1 MSTYTINSSTT
12 TESTSYDLSIS
23 DKTDLLT
30 TLLDNADNIINP
42 RPIRDAIL
50 SIWANTAFKE
60 TNIGN
65 TTYIGVDTL
74 NPIGVGVRRDA
85 KYKILLGKRSYTLNG
100 ESYSESDDILTEE
113 ENLLESDTD
122 IFFFNT
128 KGDLET
134 QNTTKLSFLAST
146 DSELHSIAPYL
157 STQYVSGVDSLT
169 FNIVNKG
176 IVNLESENNTYIN
189 NLAFPKVSDSNSL
202 DLDNKLLIYKNERLE
217 WGGFTLFLNNVG
229 TTDSELNIYGD
240 VNINDY
246 SLDFTDSRKLPIDF
260 GGLNQGET
268 FGSNSITEMLKRM
281 IYPNQAPTSSLVL
294 LPPFDNGV
302 AEVGTFPNP
311 MIEYTIVKKTS
322 PTITTILSNMNPSFY
337 PPIEGIPYKTIIGV
351 ASAIVISP
359 INTSTQNYKIIVSD
373 SNQENTDDVSIK
385 GVYPIFYGIDTI
397 TSITNSNLSFLDK
410 LVEDKSNKNINI
422 IGEGNIYFLYPVEYG
437 ELVDITYADDSSI
450 PYEFE
455 IISYSSPLGY
465 WASKDYYIYYSTNS
479 YSLGKPAEFKFKF
492 NSI

>member
-1 MSTYTINSSTT
+1 MPIYTLNNSTITESST
-12 TESTSYDLSIS
+12 YDLSNYDQKI
-23 DKTDLLT
+23 DLLT
-30 TLLDNADNIINP
+30 TLFDNTTNQIKP
-42 RPIRDAIL
+42 RPLRDAIL

-60 TNIGN
+60 TKVGDM
-65 TTYIGVDTL
+65 TYIGIDTL
-74 NPIGVGVRRDA
+74 DPRTTGDRKDA
-85 KYKILLGKRSYTLNG
+85 KYKILLGKRSYTPNG
-100 ESYSESDDILTEE
+100 ESYSESNDILTED
-113 ENLLESDTD
+113 LLESDTD

-128 KGDLET
+128 KDDLGD

-146 DSELHSIAPYL
+146 DSELHINAPYL
-157 STQYVSGVDSLT
+157 STQYVSGIESLT

-176 IVNLESENNTYIN
+176 VINLVSENNTYIN
-189 NLAFPKVSDSNSL
+189 NLGFPKASDSNSL
-202 DLDNKLLIYKNERLE
+202 DLDNKLLVYRDGNFMWED
-217 WGGFTLFLNNVG
+217 FTLFLDNVG
-229 TTDSELNIYGD
+229 MTGSELNIYGD

-337 PPIEGIPYKTIIGV
+337 PPIEGIPYKTIIGI

-479 YSLGKPAEFKFKF
+479 YSLGKPSEFKFKF

>member
-1 MSTYTINSSTT
+1 MPIYTLNNSTITESST
-12 TESTSYDLSIS
+12 YDLSNYDQKI
-23 DKTDLLT
+23 DLLT
-30 TLLDNADNIINP
+30 TLFDNTTNQIKP
-42 RPIRDAIL
+42 RPLRDAIL

-60 TNIGN
+60 TKVGDM
-65 TTYIGVDTL
+65 TYIGIDTL
-74 NPIGVGVRRDA
+74 DPRTTGDRKDA
-85 KYKILLGKRSYTLNG
+85 KYKILLGKRSYTPNG
-100 ESYSESDDILTEE
+100 ESYSESNDILTED
-113 ENLLESDTD
+113 LLESDTD

-128 KGDLET
+128 KDDLGD

-146 DSELHSIAPYL
+146 DSELHINAPYL
-157 STQYVSGVDSLT
+157 STQYVSGIESLT

-176 IVNLESENNTYIN
+176 VINLVSENNTYIN
-189 NLAFPKVSDSNSL
+189 NLGFPKASDSNSL
-202 DLDNKLLIYKNERLE
+202 DLDNKLLVYRDGNFMWED
-217 WGGFTLFLNNVG
+217 FTLFLDNVG
-229 TTDSELNIYGD
+229 MTGSELNIYGD

-281 IYPNQAPTSSLVL
+281 IYPNQAPTGSLVL
-294 LPPFDNGV
+294 LPPFDNGI

-322 PTITTILSNMNPSFY
+322 PTIT
-337 PPIEGIPYKTIIGV
+337 TIIGV

-422 IGEGNIYFLYPVEYG
+422 IGEGNIYFLYPVEYD
-437 ELVDITYADDSSI
+437 ELVDITDSDDNSI
-450 PYEFE
+450 DYESE

-479 YSLGKPAEFKFKF
+479 YSLETPTEFKFKF
-492 NSI
+492 S